1 MSGFAATITG
11 DEMAEGARHALIV
24 ASSDYADPELR
35 QLQTPAADAR
45 ALEAVLRDPG
55 IGGFEVRTLLNRPNQ
70 EVALAVEE
78 FFADRQPDDML
89 LVHFSCH
96 GIKDED
102 GELYFAMANS
112 MLHRLASTAVAANF
126 VNQRMN
132 RSRSKRVVLLLDCC
146 YAGAFERGMMAR
158 AAGGAVGIEGQFAG
172 GRGRAVITASDAM
185 QYAYEGGELAV
196 TGELGPSVFT
206 SALVSGL
213 ETGEADRDQDGH
225 VALDEL
231 YDYIYDKVQSVTPN
245 QTPCKW
251 TYGVRGELFIAR
263 RSRPV
268 TTPSPLPD
276 DIQKAVEN
284 RLASVRLGAVQE
296 LEPLLHGRHQGLA
309 LAARLTLEQL
319 TDDDSRTVSAAAT
332 AALGAEEPPSVP
344 PRLDPSTTLVDFGPL
359 MQHSQSP
366 ELSVRLGNAGGGNLN
381 AHAAAQPG
389 WVRLRQVGDELYVAV
404 DTDTVSERE
413 GAVTVGSDGGSATIQ
428 VKANVVPALQPT
440 PEPMAELSVAA
451 EAVPADAVPAEAVP
465 AADRSPRPGP
475 RPETVSG
482 EGRPAPARERA
493 AAETAPHPAPR
504 ARSRAATLLDAGFI
518 VLAAALFIIG
528 IDTLIPKMFT
538 AMWPWWVVL
547 IACIGGIVVTLGAFR
562 QYSVYASII
571 TWALAWS
578 LIYSI
583 SVIGVW
589 HSSLSTGVAV
599 LRTLCIAGAVVSVAL
614 CIWVIV
620 LLSRRSRNVDPF
632 LAIFLG
638 CFSVALVLA
647 VIATGKQLG
656 PLWYATG
663 IVAIAAAL
671 VLPLALMRAHRPA
684 AVSS

>member
-1 MSGFAATITG
+1 
-11 DEMAEGARHALIV
+11 MAEGARNALIV

-158 AAGGAVGIEGQFAG
+158 AGGGAGIEEQFAG

-185 QYAYEGGELAV
+185 QYAYEGGELAA
-196 TGELGPSVFT
+196 TNELAPSVFT
-206 SALVSGL
+206 SALVGGL
-213 ETGEADRDQDGH
+213 QTGEADRDQDGQ

-231 YDYIYDKVQSVTPN
+231 YDYIYDKVRAATPN

-251 TYGVRGELFIAR
+251 TYGIRGELFIAR

-276 DIQKAVEN
+276 DIQKAIES

-319 TDDDSRTVSAAAT
+319 ADDDSRAVSAAAT
-332 AALGAEEPPSVP
+332 AALGTEEPPAVP
-344 PRLDPSTTLVDFGPL
+344 PRLEPSTTLVDFGPL
-359 MQHSQSP
+359 TQHSQSP

-381 AHAAAQPG
+381 AHAATQAS
-389 WVRLRQVGDELYVAV
+389 WVRLRQVSDELYVAV
-404 DTDTVSERE
+404 DTGTVSEHE
-413 GAVTVGSDGGSATIQ
+413 GAVTVDSDGGSATIQ
-428 VKANVVPALQPT
+428 VKASVVPALQPT
-440 PEPMAELSVAA
+440 PEPAAAVSVAA
-451 EAVPADAVPAEAVP
+451 EAVPADAVPAQAVP

-475 RPETVSG
+475 RPDIVSG
-482 EGRPAPARERA
+482 EGGSAPARETA
-493 AAETAPHPAPR
+493 AAETAPRPAPR
-504 ARSRAATLLDAGFI
+504 ARSGAATLLDAGFI
-518 VLAAALFIIG
+518 VLAVVLFIIG
-528 IDTLIPKMFT
+528 IDTLIPT
-538 AMWPWWVVL
+538 AIGTWPWWAVL
-547 IACIGGIVVTLGAFR
+547 IACIGGIAVTLGALR

-571 TWALAWS
+571 IWALAWS
-578 LIYSI
+578 LAWSI
-583 SVIGVW
+583 SIIGVW
-589 HSSLSTGVAV
+589 NSTTSTEVVV
-599 LRTLCIAGAVVSVAL
+599 LRVESIAGAVVTVAL

-647 VIATGKQLG
+647 AIAITNGSGVWHATGG
-656 PLWYATG
+656 VT
-663 IVAIAAAL
+663 ITAAL
-671 VLPLALMRAHRPA
+671 ILLLALMRAHRPA
-684 AVSS
+684 AASS

>member
-1 MSGFAATITG
+1 
-11 DEMAEGARHALIV
+11 MAEGARNALIV

-35 QLQTPAADAR
+35 QLQTPATDAR

-158 AAGGAVGIEGQFAG
+158 AAGGAMGIEGQFAG

-213 ETGEADRDQDGH
+213 ETGEADRDQDGQ

-276 DIQKAVEN
+276 DIRQAIEN
-284 RLASVRLGAVQE
+284 RLAAVRLGAVQE
-296 LEPLLHGRHQGLA
+296 LELLLHGRHQGLA

-319 TDDDSRTVSAAAT
+319 TDDDSRAVSAAAT
-332 AALGAEEPPSVP
+332 AALGTEEPPSVP

-359 MQHSQSP
+359 TQHSQSP

-381 AHAAAQPG
+381 AHAATQAS
-389 WVRLRQVGDELYVAV
+389 WVRLRQVGDEFYVAV
-404 DTDTVSERE
+404 DTGTVTEHE
-413 GAVTVGSDGGSATIQ
+413 GAVTVDSDGGSATIL
-428 VKANVVPALQPT
+428 VKASVVPALQPT
-440 PEPMAELSVAA
+440 PEPAAAISVAA
-451 EAVPADAVPAEAVP
+451 EAVRADAVPAEAVP
-465 AADRSPRPGP
+465 AADSSARPGP
-475 RPETVSG
+475 RPDTISG
-482 EGRPAPARERA
+482 EAGPAPARERA
-493 AAETAPHPAPR
+493 EAEATPRPAPS
-504 ARSRAATLLDAGFI
+504 ARSGAATLLDAGFI
-518 VLAAALFIIG
+518 VLAVALFIIG
-528 IDTLIPKMFT
+528 IN
-538 AMWPWWVVL
+538 
-547 IACIGGIVVTLGAFR
+547 
-562 QYSVYASII
+562 
-571 TWALAWS
+571 
-578 LIYSI
+578 
-583 SVIGVW
+583 
-589 HSSLSTGVAV
+589 V
-599 LRTLCIAGAVVSVAL
+599 LRAIHVSGATSVTERHES
-614 CIWVIV
+614 W
-620 LLSRRSRNVDPF
+620 SWFNSPKSD
-632 LAIFLG
+632 
-638 CFSVALVLA
+638 
-647 VIATGKQLG
+647 
-656 PLWYATG
+656 
-663 IVAIAAAL
+663 
-671 VLPLALMRAHRPA
+671 LP
-684 AVSS
+684 STSF

>member
-1 MSGFAATITG
+1 
-11 DEMAEGARHALIV
+11 MAEGARNALIV

-158 AAGGAVGIEGQFAG
+158 AGGAAVGIEGQFAG

-196 TGELGPSVFT
+196 TGELAPSVFT

-213 ETGEADRDQDGH
+213 ETGEADRDQDGQ

-231 YDYIYDKVQSVTPN
+231 YDYIYDKVRAVTPN

-276 DIQKAVEN
+276 DIRQAIES

-332 AALGAEEPPSVP
+332 AALGTEEPPTVP
-344 PRLDPSTTLVDFGPL
+344 PRLEPSTTLVDFGRL
-359 MQHSQSP
+359 MQHAQSP

-381 AHAAAQPG
+381 AHAATQAS
-389 WVRLRQVGDELYVAV
+389 WVQLRQAGDELHVAV
-404 DTDTVSERE
+404 DTDTVSEHE
-413 GAVTVGSDGGSATIQ
+413 GAVTVDSDGGSATIR
-428 VKANVVPALQPT
+428 VKASVVPALQPT
-440 PEPMAELSVAA
+440 PESAAAISVSSEAVSA
-451 EAVPADAVPAEAVP
+451 EAVPADAVPA
-465 AADRSPRPGP
+465 ADRSPRLA
-475 RPETVSG
+475 TVSG
-482 EGRPAPARERA
+482 EAGPAPARERA
-493 AAETAPHPAPR
+493 AAETAPRPAPG
-504 ARSRAATLLDAGFI
+504 ARSGAAMLLGAGLI
-518 VLAAALFIIG
+518 VLAVTLFTIG
-528 IDTLIPKMFT
+528 IDTLVPKMHT
-538 AMWPWWVVL
+538 AMWPWWAVL
-547 IACIGGIVVTLGAFR
+547 IACIGGIAVTLGAFR
-562 QYSVYASII
+562 QYSVFASII

-578 LIYSI
+578 LVWSI
-583 SVIGVW
+583 SIIGFW
-589 HSSLSTGVAV
+589 NSTPSTGIAV
-599 LRTLCIAGAVVSVAL
+599 LRVESIAGAVVSAAL

-620 LLSRRSRNVDPF
+620 LLSGRSRNVDPS
-632 LAIFLG
+632 LALFLG

-647 VIATGKQLG
+647 AIALGKQSG
-656 PLWYATG
+656 PIWYATG
-663 IVAIAAAL
+663 VMTIAAAL
-671 VLPLALMRAHRPA
+671 VIPLALMRVHRPA